1 MLTFKI
7 SLDLSGAAGLGV
19 SVKGKSR
26 STSEQGRDSPQDKGI
41 FVKSIIPGGAAAKDN
56 RLYPDDQLL
65 RVNNKSLVGLTNQA
79 AMETLRLA
87 MQSTRPNQ
95 AFIDVTIAREQD
107 EIIPPSG
114 KLLQSRSLEELN
126 APDQERPIEAVSV
139 EESQRGTSE
148 TDGGVPNKEREF
160 LFTVCSTTCQLTPF
174 TRLNAHPWM
183 CYFNKHILFVL
194 WKRGVLMVSA
204 LRFERFGF
212 ESWRPFLESPGNFS
226 GP

>member
-7 SLDLSGAAGLGV
+7 PLDMSGAAGLGV

-26 STSEQGRDSPQDKGI
+26 VTSEQGRDSPQDKGI
-41 FVKSIIPGGAAAKDN
+41 FVKSIIPGGAAAKDG
-56 RLYPDDQLL
+56 RLCPDDQLL

-79 AMETLRLA
+79 AMETLRHA

-107 EIIPPSG
+107 ETIPPPG

-139 EESQRGTSE
+139 EEPQRSTSE
-148 TDGGVPNKEREF
+148 TDGSFPNKSMGNGFDFEVTENSKQRRIRNN
-160 LFTVCSTTCQLTPF
+160 LVRLRRVQL
-174 TRLNAHPWM
+174 
-183 CYFNKHILFVL
+183 
-194 WKRGVLMVSA
+194 
-204 LRFERFGF
+204 
-212 ESWRPFLESPGNFS
+212 
-226 GP
+226 